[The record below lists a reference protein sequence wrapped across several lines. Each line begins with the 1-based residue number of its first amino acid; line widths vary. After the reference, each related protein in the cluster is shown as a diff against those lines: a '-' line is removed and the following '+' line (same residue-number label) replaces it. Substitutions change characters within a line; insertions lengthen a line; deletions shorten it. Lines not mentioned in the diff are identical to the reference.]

1 MILFGIYFLIY
12 FVTLFNF
19 QEKVILR
26 FSMASKKE
34 QENKHNQEW
43 ITVKGARTHNLK
55 DITVKIPRNKMTV
68 ITGLSGSGK
77 SSLAFD
83 TIFAEGQRRYV
94 ESLSTYARQF
104 LKQMT
109 KPDVDEI
116 TGLSPA
122 ISIDQKTRSNNP
134 RSTVATIT
142 EIYDYLRILY
152 ARVGQPFSPISGARI
167 QKLSNQEI
175 IDFVMKTVGD
185 YDNSKTAKKVMGVAI
200 DEMQVHILA
209 PVVRGRKGEHY
220 QLLYDMLGKGYS
232 SARVDG
238 EMKSLRKQIKLSKTK
253 KHDIDFVVDSF
264 SLHEFQD
271 SPDDVRLRLGEAV
284 ERAILESE
292 GMIKMYVEAEDG
304 SAVDEFLMSA
314 KLLCPEDG
322 YIFPEIEPR
331 LFSFNSP
338 YGACPVCSGLGTKHM
353 FGEEVC
359 AECLG
364 ARLRKDALHV
374 FLGVYDKEGTIKEGD
389 DNRKNINDFVN
400 LRIEE
405 AYAFLA
411 EIDLTEK
418 EQKIASVLL
427 REIESRLE
435 FLMSVGLEYLTLNR
449 KAHTLSGG
457 ESQRIR
463 LASQLG
469 SQLVGALYV
478 LDEPTIGLH
487 ARDNDRLI
495 KTLRELADKGNTILV
510 VEHDEETIHAS
521 DYLIEIGPGA
531 GIHGGEVVVA
541 DKLDTLLSSKK
552 EINKSLTLQYLTG
565 EKKIETP
572 VMRRKKDKGVIE
584 LKGVKYNNLDNINV
598 QIPLNKMTVITGVS
612 GSGKSSFMHGVLGK
626 NMDARLNRRYKSN
639 EVIRAHTAYGF
650 DQISRGITLD
660 QSPIGKTPRSNPA
673 TYTGAFDH
681 IRDIFAQ
688 TTEAQIRGWKAG
700 RFSFNTKGGRCEAC
714 SGRGEVAVEMGFL
727 PTVHVVCDICMGS
740 RYEKETL
747 QVTYKNKNIYQVLQM
762 TVEEAAEF
770 FKDIPAIADRM
781 NTLLE
786 TGLGYLTLGQ
796 PANTLSG
803 GESQRVKI
811 SAELYRPQLRKTLYL
826 LDEPTV
832 GLHFDDVRKLLEIV
846 QKLVNKGNTVVI
858 IEHNMDFIKSA
869 DHIIDFGPKSGDEG
883 GRIVAKGTPEELV
896 NNPKSVTGK
905 FLKKHL

>member
-1 MILFGIYFLIY
+1 
-12 FVTLFNF
+12 
-19 QEKVILR
+19 
-26 FSMASKKE
+26 MANKKE
-34 QENKHNQEW
+34 NTYNQEW

-55 DITVKIPRNKMTV
+55 DITLKIPRNKMTC

-104 LKQMT
+104 LNQMS

-142 EIYDYLRILY
+142 EIYDYLRILF
-152 ARVGQPFSPISGARI
+152 ARVGQPFSPISGLRI

-175 IDFVMKTVGD
+175 LDFVFKLVEKHQD
-185 YDNSKTAKKVMGVAI
+185 PKKAKKIMGVTV
-200 DEMQVHILA
+200 DEMQIHITA
-209 PVVRGRKGEHY
+209 PVIRGRKGEHY
-220 QLLYDMLGKGYS
+220 QLLYDMLNKGYGY
-232 SARVDG
+232 AKVDG
-238 EMKSLRKQIKLSKTK
+238 EMKNLRNQIKLSKTK

-264 SLHEFQD
+264 AVHEFAD
-271 SPDDVRLRLGEAV
+271 NPDDVRLRLGEAV
-284 ERAILESE
+284 EKAIDESE
-292 GMIKMYVEAEDG
+292 GMIKIYIETENRKAI
-304 SAVDEFLMSA
+304 DEVLLSA
-314 KLLCPEDG
+314 KLVCPEDG
-322 YIFPEIEPR
+322 YVFPEIEPR

-338 YGACPVCSGLGTKHM
+338 YGACPTCNGLGTKHM
-353 FGEEVC
+353 FGEDVC
-359 AECLG
+359 PECMG
-364 ARLRKDALHV
+364 ARLRPEALQV
-374 FLGVYDKEGTIKEGD
+374 FIGKYDKDGNVEDTEEG
-389 DNRKNINDFVN
+389 RKNIDTFVDMK
-400 LRIEE
+400 IEE
-405 AYAFLA
+405 AYAFMA

-418 EQKIASVLL
+418 EQKIAAPLL
-427 REIESRLE
+427 REIENRLE
-435 FLMSVGLEYLTLNR
+435 FLMSVGLEYLSLGR

-487 ARDNDRLI
+487 ARDNARLI
-495 KTLRELADKGNTILV
+495 RTLRELTDKGNTIIV

-531 GIHGGEVVVA
+531 GEHGGEVIVA
-541 DKLDTLLSSKK
+541 DELSKLLKSKTAIK
-552 EINKSLTLQYLTG
+552 KSLTLQYLTG
-565 EKKIETP
+565 EKTVSLPE
-572 VMRRKKDKGVIE
+572 RRRTKDKGGIE
-584 LKGVKYNNLDNINV
+584 LLGIVHNNLKNINV
-598 QIPLNKMTVITGVS
+598 EIPLNKLTVIAGVS
-612 GSGKSSFMHGVLGK
+612 GSGKSSFMHGVLAK
-626 NMDARLNRRYKSN
+626 NMEARLSRRKKSN
-639 EVIRAHTAYGF
+639 EVIRAHTAHGF
-650 DQISRGITLD
+650 GQISRGIVLD
-660 QSPIGKTPRSNPA
+660 QSPIGRTPRSNPA

-681 IRDIFAQ
+681 IRDLFAE

-714 SGRGEVAVEMGFL
+714 AGRGEVAVEMGFL
-727 PTVHVVCDICMGS
+727 PTVYVLCDICMGS
-740 RYEKETL
+740 RYERETL
-747 QVTYKNKNIYQVLQM
+747 EVKFKGKNISDVLNM
-762 TVEEAAEF
+762 TIEEAQEF
-770 FKDIPAIADRM
+770 FKDIPAINDRLK
-781 NTLLE
+781 TLLE
-786 TGLGYLTLGQ
+786 TGLGYLRLGQ

-811 SAELYRPQLRKTLYL
+811 SSELYRPQLDKTLYL

-832 GLHFDDVRKLLEIV
+832 GLHFEDVNKLIDIV
-846 QKLVNKGNTVVI
+846 QRLVNKGNTVVV
-858 IEHNMDFIKSA
+858 IEHNMDLIKCA

-883 GRIVAKGTPEELV
+883 GKVVAKGTPE
-896 NNPKSVTGK
+896 NIADNKKSVTGE